1 MAYVAGLYT
10 RASQASSDEAA
21 RFRQFQTDID
31 VMAERDRQGIMRQ
44 QTAQMD
50 QFTAGLTPRSDVAAP
65 DWTAPSAP
73 PAPSAGLN
81 TAGAGGTGADA
92 SANYERQRLMQER
105 KLIENQYNAEA
116 TAHQT
121 HIENLGKQ
129 KYVLEQQLSV
139 APPSRVQAIRNEI
152 MRIDAA
158 IGQTITGARSRVTE
172 YTTLFKNIDEA
183 IRSTDKGQA
192 IMSGGVPAAPDGYMP
207 GSTDGD
213 TPAMPDGMGAKPQP
227 IPVPDSLGMPSDP
240 AQPAPAPVPAAAAPP
255 VAPVLDANEQTYLAS
270 LTAEQFLALPKAQQD
285 AILAKVNRE
294 RQTNRDRANFLTLPA
309 AAADFATLPFDGLIK
324 LFNVGSEAVDLP
336 RFARVIGIDV
346 DSIQIPYPGGDRL
359 VSETPWID
367 LARTLAASSEPL
379 TREQFIENLKATPV
393 EQQSAAP
400 AAAPPPTAGVTP
412 PTTPEAAA
420 AATPVLQATADVPI
434 GDPAD
439 PRVAAITQY
448 SAQSVA
454 TRAPELVS
462 NIGTAV
468 QSDQGQALIS
478 RAKALGVDPAAAI
491 AIYGL
496 ESSFG
501 AKGGTSGAG
510 AGGPLQV
517 MPAQVTNLKTWFNN
531 AKNIAQYNISPEVVA
546 AAKAMT
552 PDSIDAGLLQLKY
565 NELIGLPKNLWG
577 AGYQADANKV
587 LKAGTPL
594 PAHDAGT
601 GTKGLTNSDY
611 NKLYVT
617 LYNEAR
623 GIVNIPPSTTT
634 STEGVIGNSQTI
646 RQIDT
651 QRQQLTSDYDFAV
664 ETLNAERYTTV
675 TKYEEL
681 TRRMEIARQFSDLTA
696 YEAARTELEALD
708 TVLRD
713 NDVKLR
719 QVETLTRME
728 IGKLDLA
735 RTDEYIKMAVMEL
748 DALNPEPFAEM
759 VSRVTGMSVEIVP
772 IEGGR
777 FAVYQNNRLVS
788 GKGYTLKELKD
799 QYLSPINEQYA
810 VMRAEQEKEARAFNS
825 DMMKEDLKLARDIT
839 LEQVKA
845 SGEMEKQGWTENKE
859 VTDETGRVT
868 ERWYA
873 KGRQIIRM
881 RIEPDRE
888 ENGLVVRG
896 GVIIE
901 DVTKA
906 GLK

>member
-10 RASQASSDEAA
+10 KASQASADEAK
-21 RFRQFQTDID
+21 RFRDFQTQID
-31 VMAERDRQGIMRQ
+31 EMGARERAGLMRQ
-44 QTAQMD
+44 QVAQMD

-65 DWTAPSAP
+65 DWSMPAAP
-73 PAPSAGLN
+73 PMVGLDTS
-81 TAGAGGTGADA
+81 TAGAGGAPGTPG
-92 SANYERQRLMQER
+92 YERQRLMQER
-105 KLIENQYNAEA
+105 KLFEQQYNAEA
-116 TAHQT
+116 AT
-121 HIENLGKQ
+121 HRTNIENLGKQ

-139 APPSRVQAIRNEI
+139 APPSQTQIIRNKIMEI
-152 MRIDAA
+152 DGAISKSVAA
-158 IGQTITGARSRVTE
+158 ARERVTTFGGFFE
-172 YTTLFKNIDEA
+172 KLDQA

-192 IMSGGVPAAPDGYMP
+192 IMSGGVPDAPDGYRP
-207 GSTDGD
+207 RSVIGD

-270 LTAEQFLALPKAQQD
+270 LTTEQFLALPKAQQD

-346 DSIQIPYPGGDRL
+346 DSIQMPYPGGDRL
-359 VSETPWID
+359 ISETPWID

-379 TREQFIENLKATPV
+379 TREQFIENLKANGAQGTQGTKVDLP
-393 EQQSAAP
+393 Q
-400 AAAPPPTAGVTP
+400 AGVSP

-420 AATPVLQATADVPI
+420 AAATPALQATADVPI
-434 GDPAD
+434 GNPAD

-510 AGGPLQV
+510 AAGPLQV
-517 MPAQVTNLKTWFNN
+517 MPAQVTSLKTWFNN

-601 GTKGLTNSDY
+601 GTKGITNSDY

-623 GIVNIPPSTTT
+623 GIVNIPPSTAT
-634 STEGVIGNSQTI
+634 STEGVIGNSQAI
-646 RQIDT
+646 RQIDV
-651 QRQQLTSDYDFAV
+651 QRQQVQSDYDFAV

-719 QVETLTRME
+719 QAETLTRVE
-728 IGKLDLA
+728 LNRLDLA
-735 RTDEYIKMAVMEL
+735 RTDEYIKMTVMEL
-748 DALNPEPFAEM
+748 DAGNPEPFAEM
-759 VSRVTGMSVEIVP
+759 VSRGTGMLVEIVP

-777 FAVYQNNRLVS
+777 FAVYQNNQLVS

-799 QYLSPINEQYA
+799 QYLSPINEQYN
-810 VMRAEQEKEARAFNS
+810 VMRAEQEKEIRQFNS
-825 DMMKEDLKLARDIT
+825 DAMKEDLKLARDIT

-859 VTDETGRVT
+859 VTDEMNRVV
-868 ERWYA
+868 ERWYT
-873 KGRQIIRM
+873 KGKQIIRM